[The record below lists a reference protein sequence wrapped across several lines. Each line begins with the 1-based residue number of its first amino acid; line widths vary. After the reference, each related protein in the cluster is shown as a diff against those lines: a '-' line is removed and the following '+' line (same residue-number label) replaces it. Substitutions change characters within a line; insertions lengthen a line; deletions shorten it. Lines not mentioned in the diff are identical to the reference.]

1 MLIDLYEQSEVV
13 KKKRESDEEAQRKR
27 EEEIRLRE
35 EREKLYSEEADK
47 IAKLTNIAQ
56 DYEEACKIRAYI
68 EALELRADLSDEATT
83 EWIEWA
89 KKKAD
94 WFDPIIARED
104 EVFGKRE
111 HEKSAEQKVLKKSRG
126 YWW

>member
-47 IAKLTNIAQ
+47 TAKLTNIAQ

-68 EALELRADLSDEATT
+68 EALELRADLSDEAPLNGLSGQR
-83 EWIEWA
+83 
-89 KKKAD
+89 KKQ
-94 WFDPIIARED
+94 IGLI
-104 EVFGKRE
+104 
-111 HEKSAEQKVLKKSRG
+111 L
-126 YWW
+126 